1 MTLQKA
7 KKEIRQLLHRWMVV
21 RDTNISQ
28 KDPYAPIT
36 TIATIE
42 QYLQK
47 ECQPPK
53 LSAEE
58 FQELIAFALEEAQT
72 LPLRLET
79 TEYFYGEI
87 RRTVERKEF
96 TQLKHMLAR
105 YLLSEPVAWSASL
118 QFVAAQVLPAAALIF
133 AFSVVPAAAAIIPR
147 NSPDVDSTGSA
158 LAVDYTQ
165 SHPMANLMKTHSDAL
180 MSEEWIQPTAHIK
193 TQAEIQTVETLAN
206 ELLHFYEESLGS
218 GEWQQQEEL
227 IQRLLNDDNVMQH
240 LNVIL
245 IHSSNKALLYPMLVK
260 LTHKL
265 YDNMLTRENVA
276 NRDSL
281 LVSLGQAIMTMPK
294 TTLANDLSENEIHT
308 MIGVLFSYQPYHADE
323 SAVRA
328 RIQDLFLLSRTT
340 NDYGSTLIYRVVTYN
355 PAQKKIA
362 QAHFQALFNESKKL
376 FSNVP
381 KGDPTVS
388 FIEEQYAVKF
398 MRMYSRMSQIVI
410 ELFDADNSVVRFN
423 LVKEIYTLAKEQNNL
438 AVAMLQSPVPDNN
451 SVRFKFATVFIEIHL
466 KMVFARLNK
475 DLTECETIILDS
487 AKKWGAHSSKMDI
500 KLMKILLIF
509 RHYFGYVDMAKEYFH
524 IIEDL
529 LVKHRVTSQ
538 EIAQQEKSINRI
550 FALGSLA
557 AIKPWPE
564 PVTLAHFKSTDIKT
578 QGSQSVLVYLVRQLR
593 YFAEGAFK
601 PEEKIAF
608 IQGLL
613 NNDTYMQSLNIILM
627 ESDNPEWQQRM
638 TAKLSSVFYEMI
650 LEMEMENSD
659 SMIISLGRA
668 IMAVPKKALIKDF
681 SKHEIQSMTMML
693 FLYQPYA
700 AGKAAVGERINDI
713 CDLPD
718 RINDFCPI
726 LIYRLLT
733 YDAPQKKKAQAHFS
747 ALLEESMRLFP
758 ARDKYPPGFTED
770 QRIPKFLEMYPKM
783 LKAIIELFDA
793 ENSLER
799 LDLLKTSSGLAPKIL
814 ALKGEEGKYYA
825 SYMQQMSFCI
835 DISLTMAFKRID
847 KDRTMYENALL
858 GSAKEWDKDLSKTGI
873 KLLKILIIYRQFSGY
888 PEMAQEY
895 YDIIRNL
902 QVKHRIEQQEFVE
915 KENGFSQTLKLEHLE
930 PIEIFSVP
938 KVEGGFMEKIL
949 SPEAFLGLLLG
960 GIGVGFFHSMH
971 YFSKPPKELSTL
983 MQNIIESS
991 HCADLIARPEYYHTE
1006 GWITQ
1011 MHYGV
1016 YHYKLLALFSLEEQ
1030 ATLLAKVLSTLEFT
1044 VGVIA
1049 NQNKFKISIKPNQ
1062 WLPDWRN
1069 YFEYVQKHSQLA
1081 IRKELYE
1088 KLKKWIK
1095 THLSNIKFAELF
1107 HLLPGREWVVVS
1119 FEWREDPSIQNDLC
1133 NLFKEN
1139 AMGMP
1144 IEDIGKLNLLIPF
1157 DALFPEGGC
1166 ETEFSKK
1173 LKRIN
1178 EDWVKVKIS
1187 IESIGG
1193 IEISTE
1199 SKASLRGYL
1208 LHRLRLIDAKIKTNS
1223 ISRDFSQ
1230 AEEPGL
1236 IVKNIMAVFKTLKE
1250 RYAPAVC
1257 ELVFIDKKIKI
1268 RISFT
1273 QDQVP
1278 HGLSTEQSFKLVQRE
1293 LEENGFVINQAKQPL
1308 SLDIAVGEKRIIP
1321 QFAADL
1327 ATVCQQECERITLE
1341 DKQKQAA
1348 QKTLEYHKVMAWLNI
1363 RLNDSIPNQ
1372 NLEWRPIKAKEGM
1385 IEVVLQEPN
1394 YYTGGGMQIL
1404 RNALMALIKEDLQK
1418 NGGVEEKCIFMDKNN
1433 NPFPSRQIGVKQWD
1447 SVKMNDAPMGQ
1458 KIFMVLEKL
1467 VLLYFPMSITLDYVN
1482 EEFKVCLELEESNA
1496 YKIEPYGL
1504 SSSDFV
1510 DCVQESLGGKN
1521 NGTRDGLKLS
1531 IAFILLEAI
1540 QLTDTEKFF
1549 KEKQQRCGRDIF
1561 LPGKDKEKEKEKEED
1576 KGKDVDRGKEQEKG
1590 KKHKQKPSKLVQL
1603 TMLVT
1608 KPKHPQGVSS
1618 YHTQVFLR
1626 RPIIKFNEKETKDEI
1641 DKLFIL
1647 IEGDLREL
1655 TYLEK
1660 GGEGIKAI
1668 RRQFSLYINLSNLL
1682 EKLVKCDSQFSREEV
1697 IKPKWFNILDPK
1709 HLPELRAFIIK
1720 SINHPNHMSFCMFVA
1735 GKMMNMKKSSIF
1747 LINIEDIIQSGLT
1760 QAVLKE
1766 YCERGKLEV
1775 EESAIDYDEIRA
1787 HVSTLK
1793 NTLKGDSRELNL
1805 WLQQNSNFARALIVR
1820 TVELFNK
1827 KDEASSHETKQHLGE
1842 SLYAILKDDFRPYR
1856 NKTIHAPGEES
1867 FQLMNL
1873 IEKLSTVSVEKT
1885 VQNDHQGSSSVI
1897 RR

>member
-96 TQLKHMLAR
+96 TQLKHMLER

-133 AFSVVPAAAAIIPR
+133 AFSVVPAAAAIIPQ
-147 NSPDVDSTGSA
+147 NNPDVDSTGSA

-165 SHPMANLMKTHSDAL
+165 SHPMANLMKTHPDAL
-180 MSEEWIQPTAHIK
+180 MSEEWIQPSAHIR
-193 TQAEIQTVETLAN
+193 TQAGIQTVETLAN
-206 ELLHFYEESLGS
+206 ELLRFYEESLGS

-227 IQRLLNDDNVMQH
+227 IQRLLNDDDVMQR

-265 YDNMLTRENVA
+265 YDNMLTREDVA

-281 LVSLGQAIMTMPK
+281 LISLGQAIMTMPK
-294 TTLANDLSENEIHT
+294 ITLANNLSENEIHT

-362 QAHFQALFNESKKL
+362 QAHFQALLNESKKL

-381 KGDPTVS
+381 KVEQTV
-388 FIEEQYAVKF
+388 FFTEEQYAVKF
-398 MRMYSRMSQIVI
+398 MQMYSRMSQIVI

-466 KMVFARLNK
+466 KMVFARMNK
-475 DLTECETIILDS
+475 ELTECETIILDS

-509 RHYFGYVDMAKEYFH
+509 RHYFGYADMAKEYFH

-529 LVKHRVTSQ
+529 LVKHGVTSQ

-564 PVTLAHFKSTDIKT
+564 PATLAHLKSTDIKT
-578 QGSQSVLVYLVRQLR
+578 QGSQSVLVYLIRQLR
-593 YFAEGAFK
+593 HFAEGTFTL
-601 PEEKIAF
+601 EEKIAF

-613 NNDTYMQSLNIILM
+613 NNDTHMQSFNIILI
-627 ESDNPEWQQRM
+627 ESDNAEWQQRM
-638 TAKLSSVFYEMI
+638 TAKLASVFYEMI
-650 LEMEMENSD
+650 LEMEMKNSD

-668 IMAVPKKALIKDF
+668 IMAVPKTALIKNF
-681 SKHEIQSMTMML
+681 SKHEIQSMIVML
-693 FLYQPYA
+693 FLYQPYV

-718 RINDFCPI
+718 RVSDSCPI

-733 YDAPQKKKAQAHFS
+733 YDAPQKKKAQAHFL

-758 ARDKYPPGFTED
+758 ARDKYPPRFTED
-770 QRIPKFLEMYPKM
+770 QRIPQFLEMYPKM
-783 LKAIIELFDA
+783 LKAIIDLFDA
-793 ENSLER
+793 DNSLER
-799 LDLLKTSSGLAPKIL
+799 LDLLKASSGLAPKIL
-814 ALKGEEGKYYA
+814 ALKGGEGRYYA

-835 DISLTMAFKRID
+835 DISLTMAFKSID
-847 KDRTMYENALL
+847 KDRTMYENAILE
-858 GSAKEWDKDLSKTGI
+858 SAKEWDKELSKTGI
-873 KLLKILIIYRQFSGY
+873 KLLKILMIYRQFSGHS
-888 PEMAQEY
+888 EMAQEY
-895 YDIIRNL
+895 YDIARNL

-915 KENGFSQTLKLEHLE
+915 KENGFFQTLKLEHLE
-930 PIEIFSVP
+930 PIQAFSAP
-938 KVEGGFMEKIL
+938 KVEGGGMEKIL
-949 SPEAFLGLLLG
+949 SPEVFLGLLLG
-960 GIGVGFFHSMH
+960 GTGVGFFYSMH

-983 MQNIIESS
+983 MQNVIENL
-991 HCADLIARPEYYHTE
+991 HCADLIAMPEDYRTE

-1016 YHYKLLALFSLEEQ
+1016 HQYKLLALFSLEEQ
-1030 ATLLAKVLSTLEFT
+1030 ATLLAKGLSTPEFT
-1044 VGVIA
+1044 VRVIA
-1049 NQNKFKISIKPNQ
+1049 NQNKFRISIKPNQ

-1069 YFEYVQKHSQLA
+1069 YFEYLQKHSQLA

-1095 THLSNIKFAELF
+1095 PRLSNIKFAEPFRPLA
-1107 HLLPGREWVVVS
+1107 GRERVVVF

-1187 IESIGG
+1187 VDSIAD
-1193 IEISTE
+1193 IEITTE

-1208 LHRLRLIDAKIKTNS
+1208 LHRLRLIDEKIKANS
-1223 ISRDFSQ
+1223 ISHDFSR
-1230 AEEPGL
+1230 AEESGL
-1236 IVKNIMAVFKTLKE
+1236 IVKNIMAVFNILKE

-1257 ELVFIDKKIKI
+1257 ELVFIDKKIKMQ
-1268 RISFT
+1268 ISFT
-1273 QDQVP
+1273 QDQVT
-1278 HGLSTEQSFKLVQRE
+1278 HGLSTEQFFKLAQRE
-1293 LEENGFVINQAKQPL
+1293 LEENGFVTNQAKQPL

-1327 ATVCQQECERITLE
+1327 GTVCQQECERITLE
-1341 DKQKQAA
+1341 EKQKQAA
-1348 QKTLEYHKVMAWLNI
+1348 QKASEYHNVMAWLNS
-1363 RLNDSIPNQ
+1363 RLNDFIPNQ
-1372 NLEWRPIKAKEGM
+1372 NLEWVPIKPKKGM
-1385 IEVVLQEPN
+1385 IKVVLQEMN
-1394 YYTGGGMQIL
+1394 YYTHGGMQIL
-1404 RNALMALIKEDLQK
+1404 SNALMALIKEDLQK
-1418 NGGVEEKCIFMDKNN
+1418 NGGVEEKCIFMDENN
-1433 NPFPSRQIGVKQWD
+1433 NHPSPRKIGLKQWD
-1447 SVKMNDAPMGQ
+1447 SVKMNDAPVGQ
-1458 KIFMVLEKL
+1458 EIFMVLEEL
-1467 VLLYFPMSITLDYVN
+1467 VLLYFPMSITLNYVN
-1482 EEFKVCLELEESNA
+1482 EEFKVCLELEENNA
-1496 YKIEPYGL
+1496 YEIQPYGL

-1510 DCVQESLGGKN
+1510 DCVQESLGGEN
-1521 NGTRDGLKLS
+1521 NGRRDGLKLT
-1531 IAFILLEAI
+1531 IALGSLDSI
-1540 QLTDTEKFF
+1540 QLPDEEKFF
-1549 KEKQQRCGRDIF
+1549 KEKQQRYSRDVF

-1576 KGKDVDRGKEQEKG
+1576 KGKDMGIEKEQEKG
-1590 KKHKQKPSKLVQL
+1590 KKHKQKLSKLVQP
-1603 TMLVT
+1603 TMSLT
-1608 KPKHPQGVSS
+1608 KPKPPQGVSS
-1618 YHTQVFLR
+1618 YHTQGFLR
-1626 RPIIKFNEKETKDEI
+1626 RPIIRFNEEKTKEEI
-1641 DKLFIL
+1641 VKLFTL
-1647 IEGDLREL
+1647 IETDLKEI

-1660 GGEGIKAI
+1660 GDGGIKAI

-1682 EKLVKCDSQFSREEV
+1682 EKLVKCDYEFSREGV

-1709 HLPELRAFIIK
+1709 HLSELRAFIIK
-1720 SINHPNHMSFCMFVA
+1720 SINHPHHMVFCMFVA
-1735 GKMMNMKKSSIF
+1735 GKMINMKKSPVF
-1747 LINIEDIIQSGLT
+1747 LINIQDIIQSGLT
-1760 QAVLKE
+1760 HAVLE
-1766 YCERGKLEV
+1766 GYFERGKLET

-1793 NTLKGDSRELNL
+1793 NALKGDDRELNL
-1805 WLQQNSNFARALIVR
+1805 WLQQNRDFARALIVR

-1827 KDEASSHETKQHLGE
+1827 KDEASSHETKQYLGE
-1842 SLYAILKDDFRPYR
+1842 KLYPILKDDFRPYR
-1856 NKTIHAPGEES
+1856 NKTIHAPGEET
-1867 FQLMNL
+1867 FQLMRL
-1873 IEKLSTVSVEKT
+1873 IKSLSTVSVEQP
-1885 VQNDHQGSSSVI
+1885 VQSDRQGSLSVI